1 MENKKLFCELTEVK
15 LEAGDANNAMGVFSG
30 YASVWNSVDKGGDQI
45 KAGAYAKTIQEWNG
59 KGMMPQMLFYHDMEE
74 IIGEWTKMVE
84 DEKGLYVEGR
94 LWIKGDERIE
104 AAVKA
109 YNILKSNSV
118 RGLSIGYRAKDFD
131 VQELQDGGRIRVL
144 KEIDLLEV
152 SIAPWAMEPK
162 ASVTDVKAQADGEGG
177 NTPTKREVEKVL
189 RDAGFSRTQ
198 SKAFISGGFDAA
210 MVRDE
215 PKQADLSS
223 VLASLNNLSSILK
236 G

>member
-1 MENKKLFCELTEVK
+1 
-15 LEAGDANNAMGVFSG
+15 
-30 YASVWNSVDKGGDQI
+30 
-45 KAGAYAKTIQEWNG
+45 
-59 KGMMPQMLFYHDMEE
+59 
-74 IIGEWTKMVE
+74 
-84 DEKGLYVEGR
+84 
-94 LWIKGDERIE
+94 
-104 AAVKA
+104 
-109 YNILKSNSV
+109 
-118 RGLSIGYRAKDFD
+118 
-131 VQELQDGGRIRVL
+131 
-144 KEIDLLEV
+144 
-152 SIAPWAMEPK
+152 MEPK